1 MKRLISFLAVICML
15 LGTCSVSLA
24 ADRPYIKKQP
34 VSQTVKAGESL
45 TFSLEAENT
54 SGSGITWYFQ
64 NPLTGESFTGK
75 KLSSVV
81 PGLKVKNPNSR
92 SITLKNVPESMHGW
106 TAYCHLGPK
115 SGGVNSDTVMILI
128 AGLPVPEM
136 PSPTPGIS
144 TESSVD
150 NEVSEAVPTP
160 TPVPEPIVITGNAKI
175 ELYKV
180 DSKGTPLGTAQ
191 QELVF
196 DPGTSA
202 SFLVKMPDDAEGSVQ
217 YVKVGSV
224 RLTPDAE
231 TRGMTIQG
239 WPASA
244 SVKIKVLKPG
254 SEAEATEEAL
264 ILPEESVAP
273 VDPSSLVN
281 VTCENCR
288 FTGYTYSFAESG
300 QVPVGSTITIIAS
313 GGIVGKGY
321 FINGAK
327 KASHKNEAS
336 FQIQIDG
343 DTVITMNP
351 QK

>member
-1 MKRLISFLAVICML
+1 MKRLISFLTVICML
-15 LGTCSVSLA
+15 LGACTVSFA
-24 ADRPYIKKQP
+24 ADKPYIKKQP
-34 VSQTVKAGESL
+34 VSQTVKAGDSV

-54 SGSGITWYFQ
+54 SGSGITWHFQ
-64 NPLTGESFTGK
+64 NPLTGEDYTGK
-75 KLSSVV
+75 KISSAV

-92 SITLKNVPESMHGW
+92 AITLKNVPESMHGW

-115 SGGVNSDTVMILI
+115 SGGINSDKVMILI
-128 AGLPVPEM
+128 EGLPVPEM
-136 PSPTPGIS
+136 PVSAPNEPQGVDS
-144 TESSVD
+144 ESQI
-150 NEVSEAVPTP
+150 SEAVPTP
-160 TPVPEPIVITGNAKI
+160 TPAPEPIVITGSAKI
-175 ELYKV
+175 ELYRV
-180 DSKGTPLGTAQ
+180 DSKGTLLGAAQ

-202 SFLVKMPDDAEGSVQ
+202 SFHVKMPDNEEGSVQ
-217 YVKVGSV
+217 YIKVGSV
-224 RLTPDAE
+224 RLTPDTE

-239 WPASA
+239 WPSSA

-254 SEAEATEEAL
+254 SAVESSEEGL
-264 ILPEESVAP
+264 ILPEETVAP
-273 VDPSSLVN
+273 VDPSSLVS

-288 FTGYTYSFAESG
+288 FTGYTYSFESSG
-300 QVPVGSTITIIAS
+300 QVPIGSTITVIAS

-336 FQIQIDG
+336 FQLLIEG
-343 DTVITMNP
+343 DTIITMNP